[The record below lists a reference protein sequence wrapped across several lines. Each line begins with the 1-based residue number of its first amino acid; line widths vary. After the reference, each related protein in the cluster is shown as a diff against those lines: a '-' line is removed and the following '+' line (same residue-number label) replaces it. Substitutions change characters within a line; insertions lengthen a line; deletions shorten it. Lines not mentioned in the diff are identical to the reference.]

1 MKKFILDQVLF
12 LIVGF
17 LLAVIIPHICG
28 PIFTLVL
35 ETVVIL
41 CWGYLCRRVL
51 LLPLDFVVGTTT
63 KIVSF
68 SSQFGKEEYEFFK
81 GNFFSNWM
89 FCYENGQK
97 LILSVPGADATNFD
111 CIMLPLCDKRIKV
124 TYYKFSHILL
134 SWKYI

>member
-1 MKKFILDQVLF
+1 MKKFILDQILF

-63 KIVSF
+63 KTVYF

-81 GNFFSNWM
+81 GNYFSNWM
-89 FCYENGQK
+89 FCYENDRK
-97 LILSVPGADATNFD
+97 LLLSIPGPDTTNFD
-111 CIMLPLCDKRIKV
+111 CIMLPSHDKRIEV
-124 TYYKFSHILL
+124 TYYKFSRILL
-134 SWKYI
+134 AWKYI

>member
-1 MKKFILDQVLF
+1 MKKFILDQILF

-63 KIVSF
+63 KTVYF

-81 GNFFSNWM
+81 GNYFSNWM

-111 CIMLPLCDKRIKV
+111 CIMLPSHDKRIEV
-124 TYYKFSHILL
+124 TCYKFSRILL
-134 SWKYI
+134 AWKYI